1 MALLTPKDI
10 REHTFRTVR
19 LKEGYDV
26 DEVDDFLDQ
35 VTETVEALGRQAM
48 QGSQS
53 TQSLGPDVASLNT
66 KISELTAQV
75 QSLQEENEG
84 LKTAAANAGAQS
96 AQVDAAQLTE
106 AQESN
111 RALTI
116 AEEYEKAGIEVDI
129 SQDDIMRI
137 RGGQIRGCCVDS
149 HGDHRIAMSMAV
161 AALTADSPITI
172 RGAECVAKSYP
183 SFFEDLAELI
193 C

>member
-96 AQVDAAQLTE
+96 AQVDAAQHIATSELD
-106 AQESN
+106 AQ
-111 RALTI
+111 RARD
-116 AEEYEKAGIEVDI
+116 GRVRPSREVP
-129 SQDDIMRI
+129 
-137 RGGQIRGCCVDS
+137 RGVD
-149 HGDHRIAMSMAV
+149 G
-161 AALTADSPITI
+161 
-172 RGAECVAKSYP
+172 GG
-183 SFFEDLAELI
+183 
-193 C
+193 